1 MIAEKCFIL
10 CAQNCHIDN
19 ENNEFPLAEF
29 VICCGFFLIYLFE
42 EIIHSCIDHSHRHSP
57 QTSLPQV
64 TTCHHSRQNSFID
77 NKEQKSYAKQ
87 ALIPKNNPKAHD
99 HCNGYG
105 ATVSCRNP
113 SHATSADE
121 SNAECE
127 IHVETIINCE
137 TQVGVTTFFR
147 SLMIVAALSFH
158 SFFEGLTIGL
168 SDTKTGVW
176 QLLFAIAIH
185 KFVISFA
192 VGLEIYSE
200 TFNLKRVFVYM
211 LVFSLFSPLGIMT
224 AAIAKLQVN
233 ENVILKI

>member
-1 MIAEKCFIL
+1 
-10 CAQNCHIDN
+10 
-19 ENNEFPLAEF
+19 
-29 VICCGFFLIYLFE
+29 
-42 EIIHSCIDHSHRHSP
+42 
-57 QTSLPQV
+57 V
-64 TTCHHSRQNSFID
+64 TTCHHSRPNSFND
-77 NKEQKSYAKQ
+77 NKDQKSYAKQ
-87 ALIPKNNPKAHD
+87 ALIPKKDKDNPKAHD

-105 ATVSCRNP
+105 STVSCHNP

-147 SLMIVAALSFH
+147 SIMIVTALSFH
-158 SFFEGLTIGL
+158 SFFEGLAIGL

-200 TFNLKRVFVYM
+200 TFNLKRVSVYM
-211 LVFSLFSPLGIMT
+211 IVFSLFSPLGIMT
-224 AAIAKLQVN
+224 AAIAKLQVKKN
-233 ENVILKI
+233 LN